1 MSSKLATVDSAKK
14 RSALIPADQRSLQGV
29 WLLISALGV
38 FFFSS
43 IILYVVYIA
52 MRMGPAA
59 GEVASALRLP
69 RSFIWSTVFLV
80 GVSGALEVALRAA
93 RRDRTDR
100 VKYSVVFASFFAI
113 LFMLVQIEGMYVLV
127 RSAAEMGT
135 ARKTAYAFTFTLALL
150 HALHVIAGIVGL
162 LGTVFNACRDKYDH
176 ERNVGLRFCAIYWHF
191 LDIVWVLLLVA
202 FVIAAGLLKAT

>member
-1 MSSKLATVDSAKK
+1 
-14 RSALIPADQRSLQGV
+14 LQGV
-29 WLLISALGV
+29 WLLIAALGV

-52 MRMGPAA
+52 MRMGPTA
-59 GEVASALRLP
+59 GEVTSALRLP
-69 RSFIWSTVFLV
+69 RSFIWSTLFLV

-100 VKYSVVFASFFAI
+100 VKYSLVFASFFAI

-162 LGTVFNACRDKYDH
+162 LVTVFNACRDKYDH
-176 ERNVGLRFCAIYWHF
+176 ERNIGLRFCAIYWHF

-202 FVIAAGLLKAT
+202 FVIAAGLLKAS